1 MVDDV
6 LTRVAQEFLGYG
18 IAVWHREAVWYQED
32 DMPVVGV
39 VERLN
44 QLREK
49 ILLALR
55 VEDVA
60 LSSMWPRGEPRFDGG
75 ALCGT
80 WADGRHFDRSECC
93 CRCGRE
99 RMSLDADW
107 LLFLCIFGRFLWRSL
122 EDSSVSS
129 HKVVTALEHWG
140 RQPQDLS
147 NWSSLLGFAQR
158 SAEVW
163 RDIVALEIPAE
174 MCVFNAKIEDE
185 QAKRM
190 LAPLFLKGAFDSS
203 VRPVLCKDC
212 CVYFIRQG
220 VEGDWCK
227 SSLTET
233 VACSEIVIDGS
244 NVIRAGNSCGVVG
257 LQALLRNLQSKGVRC
272 HVLFDANVIHVVGEE
287 FGSDQAQILQRMIDE
302 SAGMLSCVP
311 GGSRADE
318 YILLRANTDGLHILS
333 NDQYRDY
340 QSQYPWIAEERRVHK
355 FVFTNGRLLIPDLG
369 IDAKIDRAEE
379 GHGDV

>member
-18 IAVWHREAVWYQED
+18 IAVGHREAVWYQED

-55 VEDVA
+55 VEDVS
-60 LSSMWPRGEPRFDGG
+60 LSSMWPRGEPRFDG

-107 LLFLCIFGRFLWRSL
+107 LLFLCVFGRFLWRPLGTASA
-122 EDSSVSS
+122 SSD
-129 HKVVTALEHWG
+129 KVVMALEHWG
-140 RQPQDLS
+140 NRPQDLL
-147 NWSSLLGFAQR
+147 NWPCLSGLMRR

-163 RDIVALEIPAE
+163 RDIVALELPAE

-212 CVYFIRQG
+212 CAYFIRQG
-220 VEGDWCK
+220 VEGEWCT

-244 NVIRAGNSCGVVG
+244 NVIRACNSHGVIG
-257 LQALLRNLQSKGVRC
+257 FRALLQTLQANGIRC
-272 HVLFDANVIHVVGEE
+272 HVLFDANVVHVVGEE
-287 FGSDQAQILQRMIDE
+287 FGSDQAHVLQQMIDA

-311 GGSRADE
+311 GRSRADE
-318 YILLRANTDGLHILS
+318 YILLRADTDGLHILS

-340 QSQYPWIAEERRVHK
+340 QDKYPWVVNGRRVHK

-369 IDAKIDRAEE
+369 IDAKIDCTEE
-379 GHGDV
+379 EHGDV